1 MTLQKNEKVCGECTK
16 CCDGWFSG
24 NIQGHSFGSINGKI
38 IPCNFVIEGNGCSIY
53 ENRPKSPCRNYK
65 CEWLRNTEMPN
76 NFRPD
81 LSNVIIS
88 RRGFSYYVVTKAGK
102 DINQDVIDW
111 IENYCNKNGFKVS
124 YE

>member
-1 MTLQKNEKVCGECTK
+1 
-16 CCDGWFSG
+16 
-24 NIQGHSFGSINGKI
+24 
-38 IPCNFVIEGNGCSIY
+38 
-53 ENRPKSPCRNYK
+53 
-65 CEWLRNTEMPN
+65 MPN